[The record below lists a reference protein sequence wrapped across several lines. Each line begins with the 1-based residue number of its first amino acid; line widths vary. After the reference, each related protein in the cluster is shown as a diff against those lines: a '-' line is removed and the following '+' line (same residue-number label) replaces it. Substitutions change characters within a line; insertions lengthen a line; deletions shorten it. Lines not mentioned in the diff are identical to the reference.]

1 MNHLARAVVD
11 ALAFLELSPDAKV
24 DPDAAADA
32 MESIVAILRECTP
45 EERQALEEA
54 VLAESNRRNESEAPE
69 EEIDF
74 FENFFDDFGI

>member
-32 MESIVAILRECTP
+32 MESIVTILRECTP

-74 FENFFDDFGI
+74 FENFFEDFGI